1 MGSLTRSPA
10 NVPPAIELNTPAIGF
25 DGTPS
30 PDKGGPTFFQP
41 APLDLPPNLMSQTA
55 NSGGA
60 AQTSL
65 KEQLVGAWAVVSCDL
80 PNGIKP
86 AQCVNP
92 NGIVIFDASGRYAGI
107 TAARDRP
114 KFTDPTQPRRAQ
126 PAEEYKAAAI
136 GFAANFGTWAFNEAD
151 RTITYHFEG
160 ALFPNVEGADFK
172 TGTVSLAGDELK
184 IGPDV
189 FRRIRK

>member
-1 MGSLTRSPA
+1 MFYIIIILAGIFAMPAKALDGTYSPA
-10 NVPPAIELNTPAIGF
+10 YVA
-25 DGTPS
+25 
-30 PDKGGPTFFQP
+30 PTFKP
-41 APLDLPPNLMSQTA
+41 APLDLPPDLMAQATP
-55 NSGGA
+55 GA
-60 AQTSL
+60 TSSL
-65 KEQLVGAWAVVSCDL
+65 TDQLIGAWAVVSCDL

-92 NGIVIFDASGRYAGI
+92 NGILIFDASGRYAGI

-114 KFTDPTQPRRAQ
+114 KFTDPAQPRRAQ
-126 PAEEYKAAAI
+126 PAEEYKAAAT

-160 ALFPNVEGADFK
+160 ALFPNVEGTDFK